1 MFYRLTRWEAGIP
14 WRAWWLALR
23 PKTLILSSSPVL
35 LGTAIAFAA
44 QGAVVWQAF
53 FIALFTAA
61 LIQIGTN
68 LFNDA
73 ADFEKGADSPDRL
86 GPARAVA
93 SGWLTAREVKN
104 AAWLAFFLAFLG
116 GAALVYYAGSVILV
130 IGVLSLL
137 SGWSYTCGPFPI
149 AYRPLGEVFVWL
161 FFGIVATCGSFY
173 LQTFTFSAAAF
184 AAAALTGFHAAAVI
198 TVNNYRDAAEDAQ
211 HGKTTLAVFLGKRT
225 TRRLFAF
232 EILLPYAALLLLT
245 ALPFLANLALPFL
258 NDFAGLLLNGDSSAL
273 LLNGELGDSARFL
286 KNDLIQT
293 FENLGVTAFL
303 PFLTLPAAV
312 LAIRRFY
319 RYQGAEFNALL
330 AFTARLQFA
339 FAILLAVAFCL

>member
-44 QGAVVWQAF
+44 QGFVVWQAF

-86 GPARAVA
+86 GPARVVA

-149 AYRPLGEVFVWL
+149 AYRPLGELFVWL

-184 AAAALTGFHAAAVI
+184 ATAALTGFHAAAVI
-198 TVNNYRDAAEDAQ
+198 TVNNYRDAAEDAE
-211 HGKTTLAVFLGKRT
+211 HGKTTLAVFLGKRA

-245 ALPFLANLALPFL
+245 ALPFLNFPF
-258 NDFAGLLLNGDSSAL
+258 
-273 LLNGELGDSARFL
+273 LNGELV
-286 KNDLIQT
+286 KT
-293 FENLGVTAFL
+293 FENLRFAAFL

-330 AFTARLQFA
+330 AFTALLQFS
-339 FAILLAVAFCL
+339 FAILLAAAFCF